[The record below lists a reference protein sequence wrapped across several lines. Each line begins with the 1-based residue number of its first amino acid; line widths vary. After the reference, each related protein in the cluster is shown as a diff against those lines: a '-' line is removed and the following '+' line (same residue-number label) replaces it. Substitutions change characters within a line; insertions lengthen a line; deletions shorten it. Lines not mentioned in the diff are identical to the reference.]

1 MQDITGDTCFH
12 APLFVTV
19 HNLLKIVMHKRRP
32 QNLKSLG
39 QESRSG
45 KSEQSKN
52 KHFIK
57 YDIIVAGVGVRC
69 YNNPMSLYYI
79 VWRV

>member
-32 QNLKSLG
+32 QNLESLG
-39 QESRSG
+39 QESL
-45 KSEQSKN
+45 
-52 KHFIK
+52 
-57 YDIIVAGVGVRC
+57 
-69 YNNPMSLYYI
+69 NNQKISIL
-79 VWRV
+79 

>member
-32 QNLKSLG
+32 QNLESLG

-45 KSEQSKN
+45 KSVRKVWT
-52 KHFIK
+52 IK
-57 YDIIVAGVGVRC
+57 K
-69 YNNPMSLYYI
+69 
-79 VWRV
+79 